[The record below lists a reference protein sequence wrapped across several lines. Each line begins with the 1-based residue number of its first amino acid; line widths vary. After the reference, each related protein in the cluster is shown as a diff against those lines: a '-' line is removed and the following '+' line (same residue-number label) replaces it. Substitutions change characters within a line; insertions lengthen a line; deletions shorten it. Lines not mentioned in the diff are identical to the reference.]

1 MKISLRWLSDYIDIN
16 DYFTKT
22 AELSALLTGAGLEV
36 ESIENLAAQY
46 DHVVIGVILKKE
58 QHPNADRLTLCQ
70 VATGD
75 GVVHQIVCGAKNH
88 NEGDNVIVAL
98 PGAVLPG
105 NFAIKQSKIRGVE
118 SGGMLC
124 SKKELGLPDDGVD
137 GIVLLPKDAPVGKSF
152 AQYMGFDDILL
163 DLKVTANRA
172 DCLSHFGLAR
182 EVACLLG
189 REVKF
194 PIESMME
201 QGSTREQTK
210 LSLVAS
216 DMCPRYTGR
225 GLRGVKVGPS
235 PQWLQKRLE
244 SVGMKSINNVVDAT
258 NFVMMELGQPLHAFD
273 AAKLLGKQV
282 IVDKA
287 RAGEKFTTL
296 DGTELTLDG
305 SELTIRDAE
314 RAVVLAGVIGGK
326 NSGVDESTTEIFLE
340 AAFFLPSA
348 VRRTARK
355 FGIETDSSYRFARGT
370 NPEAVALAL
379 NRCAQVIQKVAG
391 GEILGEAYDLYPNR
405 IAREAIEI
413 SLQTL
418 IDRLGFK
425 VNADEF
431 LMWMKR
437 LGCEVSEKQP
447 NVNMNVNAN
456 AHVQTSPPSPTWS
469 ITPPLF
475 RWDLSVDMDLV
486 EEFARLHGYQH
497 IPESIP
503 ALEAMPATHELSYRV
518 EERIRRLLQGEGC
531 LQAIN
536 YAFLSAK
543 FQQETLGALE
553 KIKALGLRTGQEP
566 IALMNPLNEEIG
578 VMRTSLLPGLIKN
591 LVYNSRNGNSHGRL
605 FEIGFGHFKETGE
618 YPQEGRLAFTF
629 WGTEPN
635 LWQKSTASSVMA
647 LKGVI
652 ENLLRELGFSKW
664 KWVPLNASTAPD
676 LVHPGQAASL
686 MLEGKSIGFIGTLH
700 PSLATEHKVRETAAV
715 GELLLEKLV
724 ASQPR
729 PLKFQPISKM
739 PAVDRDLAF
748 VMPKELAVQEIEA
761 EMRKVGG
768 ELLKDV
774 RVFDVY
780 EGTGMQPG
788 QRSVAFRLLFQSKDA
803 TLEDA
808 QINAVRD
815 SIVKAASEKFG
826 ISLR

>member
-1 MKISLRWLSDYIDIN
+1 MKISLRWLSDYIDIQ
-16 DYFTKT
+16 DYFKKT
-22 AELSALLTGAGLEV
+22 GELSALLTGAGLEV
-36 ESIENLAAQY
+36 ESIENLAAQF
-46 DHVVIGVILKKE
+46 DHVVIGHILKKE

-70 VATGD
+70 ISTGE
-75 GVVHQIVCGAKNH
+75 GVVHQIVCGARNH
-88 NEGDNVIVAL
+88 NEGDNVVVAL
-98 PGAVLPG
+98 PGAVLPD
-105 NFAIKQSKIRGVE
+105 NFAIKHSKIRGVE

-124 SKKELGLPDDGVD
+124 SNKELGLPDDGVD
-137 GIVLLPKDAPVGKSF
+137 GIRILPKDAPVGKPF
-152 AQYMGFDDILL
+152 AAYMGFDDILL

-182 EVACLLG
+182 EIACLLG

-194 PIESMME
+194 PLETMIE

-225 GLRGVKVGPS
+225 GIRGVRVGPS
-235 PQWLQKRLE
+235 PEWLAKRLE
-244 SVGMKSINNVVDAT
+244 SVGMKTINNVVDAT

-273 AAKLLGKQV
+273 ASKLLGHSV

-287 RAGEKFTTL
+287 RAGEKFVTL

-305 SELTIRDAE
+305 TELTIRDSE

-326 NSGVDESTTEIFLE
+326 NSGVDESTKDIFLE

-405 IAREAIEI
+405 IAREPIEI
-413 SLQTL
+413 THQTL
-418 IDRLGFK
+418 TDRLGFK

-431 LMWMKR
+431 VMWMKR
-437 LGCEVSEKQP
+437 LGCEVTEKG
-447 NVNMNVNAN
+447 
-456 AHVQTSPPSPTWS
+456 AHHWS
-469 ITPPLF
+469 ILPPLF
-475 RWDLSVDMDLV
+475 RWDLTVDMDLI

-503 ALEAMPATHELSYRV
+503 ALESMPASDELTYTV
-518 EERIRRLLQGEGC
+518 EERIRRILQGEGC

-543 FQQETLGALE
+543 FQADTLGSLD
-553 KIKALGLRTGQEP
+553 KIKALGLRTGAEP
-566 IALMNPLNEEIG
+566 VALMNPLNEEIG
-578 VMRTSLLPGLIKN
+578 VMRTSLMPGLIKN
-591 LVYNSRNGNSHGRL
+591 LIYNSRNGNSFGQL
-605 FEIGFGHFKETGE
+605 FELGFGHYKEVGE
-618 YPQEGRLAFTF
+618 YPQEARLGFAF
-629 WGTEPN
+629 WGSESN
-635 LWQKSTASSVMA
+635 LWSKSTAPSVMA

-652 ENLLRELGFSKW
+652 ENLLKQLGFSKW
-664 KWVPLNASTAPD
+664 KWVALNSSTAPD
-676 LVHPGQAASL
+676 FVHPGQAASL
-686 MLEGKSIGFIGTLH
+686 ILEGKSIGFIGTLH
-700 PSLATEHKVRETAAV
+700 PSLASEHKVRETAAV

-729 PLKFQPISKM
+729 PLKYQPISKM

-748 VMPKELAVQEIEA
+748 VMPKDLAVSEVET

-768 ELLKDV
+768 ELLKEV

-780 EGTGMQPG
+780 EGTGLQPG

-808 QINAVRD
+808 QINELRD
-815 SIVKAASEKFG
+815 KVVKATSDKFG

>member
-46 DHVVIGVILKKE
+46 NHVVIGHILKKE

-75 GVVHQIVCGAKNH
+75 GVVHQIVCGARNH
-88 NEGDNVIVAL
+88 NEGDNVVVAL
-98 PGAVLPG
+98 PGAILPG
-105 NFAIKQSKIRGVE
+105 GFLIKHSKIRGVE

-137 GIVLLPKDAPVGKSF
+137 GIVLLPKDAPVGKPF

-182 EVACLLG
+182 EIACLLG

-194 PIESMME
+194 PIETMTE
-201 QGSTREQTK
+201 QGSTREQIK

-225 GLRGVKVGPS
+225 GIRGVKVGPS

-244 SVGMKSINNVVDAT
+244 AVGMNTINNVVDAT

-273 AAKLLGKQV
+273 ASKLLGKQV
-282 IVDKA
+282 IVDRSKP
-287 RAGEKFTTL
+287 GEKFTTL

-305 SELTIRDAE
+305 TELTIRDAE

-326 NSGVDESTTEIFLE
+326 NSGVDETTTDIFLE

-379 NRCAQVIQKVAG
+379 NRCAQIIQKVAG

-405 IAREAIEI
+405 IAREPIEI
-413 SLQTL
+413 SLQT
-418 IDRLGFK
+418 ITDRLGFK

-431 LMWMKR
+431 AMWMKR
-437 LGCEVSEKQP
+437 LGCEV
-447 NVNMNVNAN
+447 NVN
-456 AHVQTSPPSPTWS
+456 VQTSSTSPAWS
-469 ITPPLF
+469 ILPPLF
-475 RWDLSVDMDLV
+475 RWDLSVDMDLI

-503 ALEAMPATHELSYRV
+503 ALESMPATDELSYRV
-518 EERIRRLLQGEGC
+518 EERIRRILQGEGC

-536 YAFLSAK
+536 YAFLSAQ
-543 FQQETLGALE
+543 FQQETLGSLD
-553 KIKALGLRTGQEP
+553 KLKALGLRTGAEP
-566 IALMNPLNEEIG
+566 VALMNPLNEEIG
-578 VMRTSLLPGLIKN
+578 AMRTSLMPGLIKN
-591 LVYNSRNGNSHGRL
+591 LIYNSRNGNPYGRL
-605 FEIGFGHFKETGE
+605 FELGFGHFKDGGD
-618 YPQEGRLAFTF
+618 YPQEARLGFAF
-629 WGTEPN
+629 WGQEPN
-635 LWQKSTASSVMA
+635 LWSKSNAPTVVA
-647 LKGVI
+647 LKGVV
-652 ENLLRELGFSKW
+652 ENMLRELGFAKW
-664 KWVPLNASTAPD
+664 KWVALNSQTAPD
-676 LVHPGQAASL
+676 FVHPGQAASL
-686 MLEGKSIGFIGTLH
+686 VLEGKSIGFIGTLH
-700 PSLATEHKVRETAAV
+700 PSLATEHKVRETSAV

-729 PLKFQPISKM
+729 PLKYQPISKM

-748 VMPKELAVQEIEA
+748 VMPKELPVQDVEA
-761 EMRKVGG
+761 EMRKTAGD
-768 ELLKDV
+768 LLKDV

-780 EGTGMQPG
+780 EGTGLQPG
-788 QRSVAFRLLFQSKDA
+788 QRSVAFRLLFQAKDA

-808 QINAVRD
+808 QINELRD
-815 SIVKAASEKFG
+815 KVVKAASDKFG
-826 ISLR
+826 ITLR